1 MIMRTVAIVALI
13 ASAGF
18 SPLTHADPDTD
29 AKPKVDQHGDPFAVD
44 SQGPIENLLCLA
56 PGLLSGSEPKGSD
69 EYEQL
74 AALGVK
80 TVISVDAIAPSPEL
94 ARKHDIRI
102 IHLPIGY
109 DGIDDE
115 RAKGLAFALQSAER
129 PIYVHCHHGKHRGP
143 AAISLGAIA
152 TGDIDHKQAKAFMT
166 RAGTSSH
173 YPGLWESVAQSVKL
187 ETLEHVR
194 LQSKVRTRGMKET
207 MANIDRAY
215 ESLWDCADNEFVA
228 PEEHPDL
235 APASL
240 AAQIHNLLRGL
251 DSPRLT
257 NRKGVIFHEDLLD
270 SIDAASALEQSLK
283 NETDKDAWMENLELL
298 DMTCV
303 ECHSD
308 HRN

>member
-1 MIMRTVAIVALI
+1 ML
-13 ASAGF
+13 GF
-18 SPLTHADPDTD
+18 NAPEPKLDT
-29 AKPKVDQHGDPFAVD
+29 KPNPFSVD
-44 SQGPIENLLCLA
+44 STGPIENLLCLA
-56 PGLLSGSEPKGSD
+56 PGLLSGSEPKGEA

-74 AALGVK
+74 ASLGVK
-80 TVISVDAIAPSPEL
+80 TLISVDAIAPDAQL

-109 DGIDDE
+109 EGIDDE
-115 RAKGLAFALQSAER
+115 SAKGLAYAIESAER

-143 AAISLGAIA
+143 AAISAGAIA
-152 TGDIDHKQAKAFMT
+152 TGDIDHTQAKAFMT
-166 RAGTSSH
+166 RAGTSQH
-173 YPGLWESVAQSVKL
+173 YPGLWESVAQTTKL
-187 ETLEHVR
+187 DTIEQVR
-194 LQSKVRTRGMKET
+194 LQSKIRTRGMKET
-207 MANIDRAY
+207 MAKIDRAY

-257 NRKGVIFHEDLLD
+257 NRKGVVFHEDLLD

-283 NETDKDAWMENLELL
+283 NERDKDAWMENLELL